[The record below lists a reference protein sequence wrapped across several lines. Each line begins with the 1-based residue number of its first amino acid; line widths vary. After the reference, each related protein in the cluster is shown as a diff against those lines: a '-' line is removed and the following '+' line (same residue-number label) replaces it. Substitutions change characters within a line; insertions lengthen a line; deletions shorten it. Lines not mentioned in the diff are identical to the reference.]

1 MLNALYST
9 GLYIVPFIVVLTIV
23 VFFHELGHF
32 WVGRRCGIKVDAFSI
47 GFGPELFAF
56 VDRHGT
62 RWRVAALPLGGY
74 VKFHGDANGA
84 SMTDDAAVEA
94 MPASERA
101 VTFAAQPI
109 WKRAATVAA
118 GPIANFILAIAIFSA
133 VFFTYGRAVLTP
145 RVDGVAAGSAAEAA
159 GFQAGDLVLEIDGQK
174 INSFNELQR
183 IVTISPEKA
192 LTFLVDRGGKGVS
205 LTATPRL
212 KEVDSPIGKSRMG
225 QLGVQA
231 GGKAEDWRTET
242 YGVVNSVKLAVH
254 ETWFVV
260 RQTAGYLGGLAI
272 GRESPDQLSGPAGL
286 AQVSGEMAKLGLSAL
301 LNLVAILSI
310 SIGLLKSGPGP
321 AARRRPPD
329 VLRRRGDPRPR
340 SQRTCAGNR
349 LPHRNRGRRRAHGAR
364 HLQRHSPSWA
374 ADPEVDPARLTG

>member
-1 MLNALYST
+1 MFDALYST
-9 GLYIVPFIVVLTIV
+9 GIYVIPFIIVLTIV

-62 RWRVAALPLGGY
+62 RWRFALLPLGGY

-94 MPASERA
+94 MPAAERA
-101 VTFAAQPI
+101 LTFAAAPI

-118 GPIANFILAIAIFSA
+118 GPIANFILAIVIFSA
-133 VFFTYGRAVLTP
+133 VFFTLGRAVLTP
-145 RVDGVAAGSAAEAA
+145 RVDSVAAGSAAEVA
-159 GFQAGDLVLEIDGQK
+159 GFLPGDLVLEIDGSK
-174 INSFNELQR
+174 VGSFNDLQR
-183 IVTISPEKA
+183 VVTTSPDKA
-192 LTFLVDRGGKGVS
+192 LTFLVDRGGKAIS

-212 KEVDSPIGKSRMG
+212 KELDSPLGKSRVG
-225 QLGVQA
+225 LLGVQA
-231 GGKAEDWRTET
+231 GGKPEDWRTEN
-242 YGVVNSVKLAVH
+242 YGVIDSVKLAVS

-286 AQVSGEMAKLGLSAL
+286 AQVSGEMAKLGVAPL

-310 SIGLLKSGPGP
+310 SIGLLNLAPVPLLDGGHLMFYLIE
-321 AARRRPPD
+321 AI
-329 VLRRRGDPRPR
+329 
-340 SQRTCAGNR
+340 
-349 LPHRNRGRRRAHGAR
+349 RGRALNERAQEIGFRIGIAMVGG
-364 HLQRHSPSWA
+364 LMVLA
-374 ADPEVDPARLTG
+374 TYNDIARLGPPFLKWILRG

>member
-1 MLNALYST
+1 MLDALYST
-9 GLYIVPFIVVLTIV
+9 GIYVVPFILVLTIV

-62 RWRVAALPLGGY
+62 RWRVALLPLGGY

-84 SMTDDAAVEA
+84 SMTDDAAIEA
-94 MPASERA
+94 MPAPERA

-118 GPIANFILAIAIFSA
+118 GPIANFILAIAIFA
-133 VFFTYGRAVLTP
+133 GVFLTYGRSVLTP
-145 RVDGVAAGSAAEAA
+145 RVDSVAVGSAAEAA
-159 GFQAGDLVLEIDGQK
+159 GFLPGDLVLEIDGQK
-174 INSFNELQR
+174 ISSFNELQR
-183 IVTISPEKA
+183 IVTTSPDKA
-192 LTFLVDRGGKGVS
+192 LKFLVDRGGKGVA

-212 KEVDSPIGKSRMG
+212 KELDSPLGKTRVG
-225 QLGVQA
+225 LLGVQA
-231 GGKAEDWRTET
+231 GGKPEDWRTET
-242 YGVVNSVKLAVH
+242 YGIIDSLKLATH

-272 GRESPDQLSGPAGL
+272 GKESPDQLSGPAGL
-286 AQVSGEMAKLGLSAL
+286 AQVSGEMAKLGAAAL

-310 SIGLLKSGPGP
+310 SIGLLNLAPIPLLDGGHLLFY
-321 AARRRPPD
+321 AIEAI
-329 VLRRRGDPRPR
+329 
-340 SQRTCAGNR
+340 
-349 LPHRNRGRRRAHGAR
+349 RGRALNERAQEIGFRIGIAVVGG
-364 HLQRHSPSWA
+364 LMVLA
-374 ADPEVDPARLTG
+374 TYNDIARLGPPLLKWILRG

>member
-1 MLNALYST
+1 MLDALYSV
-9 GLYIVPFIVVLTIV
+9 GLYAIPFIVVLTVV

-84 SMTDDAAVEA
+84 SMTDDAAVDA
-94 MPASERA
+94 MPADERA
-101 VTFAAQPI
+101 LTFAAAPI

-118 GPIANFILAIAIFSA
+118 GPIANFILAIVIFCG
-133 VFFTYGRAVLTP
+133 VFFAYGRSVLTP
-145 RVDGVAAGSAAEAA
+145 RVDSVAAGSAAEVA
-159 GFQAGDLVLEIDGQK
+159 GFLPGDLVLEIDGQK
-174 INSFNELQR
+174 IGSFNELQR
-183 IVTISPEKA
+183 IVTTSPDKA
-192 LTFLVDRGGKGVS
+192 LTFLVDRAGKGVS

-212 KEVDSPIGKSRMG
+212 KEVESSLGKTRVG
-225 QLGVQA
+225 LLGVQA
-231 GGKAEDWRTET
+231 GGKPEDWRTES
-242 YGVVNSVKLAVH
+242 YGLVDSLKLATH

-272 GRESPDQLSGPAGL
+272 GKESPDQLSGPAGIV
-286 AQVSGEMAKLGLSAL
+286 QVSGEMAKLGVAAL

-310 SIGLLKSGPGP
+310 SIGLLNLAPVPLLDGGHLMFYLIE
-321 AARRRPPD
+321 AI
-329 VLRRRGDPRPR
+329 
-340 SQRTCAGNR
+340 
-349 LPHRNRGRRRAHGAR
+349 RGRALNERAQEIGFRIGIAVVGG
-364 HLQRHSPSWA
+364 LMVLA
-374 ADPEVDPARLTG
+374 TYNDIARLGPPILKWILRG

>member
-1 MLNALYST
+1 MLDALYST
-9 GLYIVPFIVVLTIV
+9 GIYVIPFIIVLTIV

-47 GFGPELFAF
+47 GFGPELFAW
-56 VDRHGT
+56 VDKHGT
-62 RWRVAALPLGGY
+62 RWRFALLPLGGY

-94 MPASERA
+94 MPAPERA

-118 GPIANFILAIAIFSA
+118 GPIANFILAIVIFA
-133 VFFTYGRAVLTP
+133 GVFFTFGRAVLTP
-145 RVDGVAAGSAAEAA
+145 RVDSVAAGSAAEIA
-159 GFQAGDLVLEIDGQK
+159 GFQQGDLVLEINGQK
-174 INSFNELQR
+174 IGSFNDLQR
-183 IVTISPEKA
+183 IVTTSPDVA

-212 KEVDSPIGKSRMG
+212 KELDSPLGKTRVG
-225 QLGVQA
+225 LLGVQA
-231 GGKAEDWRTET
+231 GGTPEDWKTET
-242 YGVVNSVKLAVH
+242 YGIVDSFKLATH

-272 GRESPDQLSGPAGL
+272 GKESPDQLSGPAGL
-286 AQVSGEMAKLGLSAL
+286 AQVSGEMAKLGVAAL

-310 SIGLLKSGPGP
+310 SIGLLNLAPIPLLDGGHLLFY
-321 AARRRPPD
+321 ALEAI
-329 VLRRRGDPRPR
+329 
-340 SQRTCAGNR
+340 
-349 LPHRNRGRRRAHGAR
+349 RGRVLSERAQEIGFRIGIAVVGG
-364 HLQRHSPSWA
+364 LMVLA
-374 ADPEVDPARLTG
+374 TYNDIARLGPPILKWILRG

>member
-1 MLNALYST
+1 MLDALYSV
-9 GLYIVPFIVVLTIV
+9 GLYAIPFIVVLTVV

-94 MPASERA
+94 MPAAEKA

-118 GPIANFILAIAIFSA
+118 GPIANFILAIVIFCG
-133 VFFTYGRAVLTP
+133 VFFAYGRSVLTP
-145 RVDGVAAGSAAEAA
+145 RVDSVAAGSAAEVA
-159 GFQAGDLVLEIDGQK
+159 GFLPGDLVLEIDGQK
-174 INSFNELQR
+174 IGSFNELQR
-183 IVTISPEKA
+183 IVTTSPDKA
-192 LTFLVDRGGKGVS
+192 LTFLVDRAGKGVS

-212 KEVDSPIGKSRMG
+212 KEVESSLGKTRVG
-225 QLGVQA
+225 LLGVQA
-231 GGKAEDWRTET
+231 GGKPEDWRTES
-242 YGVVNSVKLAVH
+242 YGLVDSLKLATH

-272 GRESPDQLSGPAGL
+272 GKESPDQLSGPAGIV
-286 AQVSGEMAKLGLSAL
+286 QVSGEMAKLGVAAL

-310 SIGLLKSGPGP
+310 SIGLLNLAPVPLLDGGHMMFYLIE
-321 AARRRPPD
+321 AI
-329 VLRRRGDPRPR
+329 
-340 SQRTCAGNR
+340 
-349 LPHRNRGRRRAHGAR
+349 RGRALNERAQEIGFRIGIAVVGG
-364 HLQRHSPSWA
+364 LMVLA
-374 ADPEVDPARLTG
+374 TYNDIARLGPPILKWILRG